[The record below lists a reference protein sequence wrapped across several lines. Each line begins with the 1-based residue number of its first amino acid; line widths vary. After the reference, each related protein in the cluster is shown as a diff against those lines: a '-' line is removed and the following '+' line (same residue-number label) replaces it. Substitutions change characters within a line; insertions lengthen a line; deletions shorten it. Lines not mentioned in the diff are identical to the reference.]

1 MIKKLYHNNMDSIC
15 DYIDKYNI
23 KIPDYVL
30 LSHKSIKKSMEYND
44 INLVKSIIA
53 YRNYLKRMDD
63 DLDILESYL
72 DSDNN

>member
-1 MIKKLYHNNMDSIC
+1 MDSIC

-30 LSHKSIKKSMEYND
+30 LSQKSIKKAMEYND

-63 DLDILESYL
+63 DLDILENYL
-72 DSDNN
+72 NSDDD

>member
-1 MIKKLYHNNMDSIC
+1 MIKKNIIINMDYIC

-30 LSHKSIKKSMEYND
+30 LSHKSIKKAMEYND

-63 DLDILESYL
+63 DLDILENYL
-72 DSDNN
+72 NSDDD

>member
-1 MIKKLYHNNMDSIC
+1 MDSIC

-23 KIPDYVL
+23 KIPDYVQ
-30 LSHKSIKKSMEYND
+30 LSHKSIKKSLDDND

-53 YRNYLKRMDD
+53 YRNYIKRMNK
-63 DLDILESYL
+63 DLDILEDYL